1 MTDLEQQLVALGAEI
16 GFPPTP
22 ELAMPTTTEPR
33 PRPRRLVLAGIALAA
48 LALCFGAV
56 LAASP
61 GARSGLRDLFGI
73 GSVRV
78 TRLEGA
84 PPEASGPLVPFGQP
98 VSLDEAEHA
107 VTFELRRPSTIRGR
121 PPSQI
126 YLDRTVGGGL
136 VSFVWCCRPRI
147 VLSELLGDRIEYL
160 HKMVGPST
168 RIENVSVDGN
178 PGLWVEGS
186 DHILRVIDSN
196 GTYQQR
202 SIPVRGGV
210 LLWIAHSLTLRLEG
224 DLTRE
229 QALAIARSVT

>member
-1 MTDLEQQLVALGAEI
+1 
-16 GFPPTP
+16 
-22 ELAMPTTTEPR
+22 
-33 PRPRRLVLAGIALAA
+33 
-48 LALCFGAV
+48 
-56 LAASP
+56 
-61 GARSGLRDLFGI
+61 
-73 GSVRV
+73 
-78 TRLEGA
+78 
-84 PPEASGPLVPFGQP
+84 
-98 VSLDEAEHA
+98 
-107 VTFELRRPSTIRGR
+107 
-121 PPSQI
+121 
-126 YLDRTVGGGL
+126 
-136 VSFVWCCRPRI
+136 
-147 VLSELLGDRIEYL
+147 
-160 HKMVGPST
+160 MVGTST